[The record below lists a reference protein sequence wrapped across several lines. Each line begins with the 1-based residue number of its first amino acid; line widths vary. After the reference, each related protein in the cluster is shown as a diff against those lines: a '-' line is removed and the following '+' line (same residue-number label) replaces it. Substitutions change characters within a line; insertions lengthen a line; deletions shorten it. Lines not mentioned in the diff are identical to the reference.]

1 MYQVPLKMQEM
12 SDKSGDLSSFWSAK
26 EAQTFQGKI
35 SETLSNLSEFMTKY
49 EDYMSFLDSVISSY
63 SEDNTNLINSIK
75 AIAAGNEN
83 GNGKIVGGRGQ
94 FTQ

>member
-1 MYQVPLKMQEM
+1 
-12 SDKSGDLSSFWSAK
+12 
-26 EAQTFQGKI
+26 
-35 SETLSNLSEFMTKY
+35 
-49 EDYMSFLDSVISSY
+49 MSFLDSVISSY